1 MSNLTKL
8 FTLFT
13 TIEREYGIASLEKG
27 EREILN
33 LIVSAEEQK
42 KEMSA
47 EESPFMS
54 EVLQL
59 DLPHL
64 VTMIHSGC
72 NDIVPE

>member
-1 MSNLTKL
+1 MELIYVITAFISVC
-8 FTLFT
+8 
-13 TIEREYGIASLEKG
+13 IGYHASICE
-27 EREILN
+27 
-33 LIVSAEEQK
+33 
-42 KEMSA
+42 EMSA